1 MKFFKYGFGILAG
14 ICAVSSAFGATYE
27 PPSTA
32 VSKINSYRGYSE
44 LTNAAKGMD
53 IDQYAYNMTT
63 WQISNG
69 GFYKAMAEKYVNA
82 YGGGQ
87 KSEWRSA
94 TGGDLATI
102 DNDAT
107 VQEMR
112 LLAVRYKATTNAT
125 YKAAFKSSFNK
136 AVNFLLTMQRST
148 GGLPQ
153 VWPKRGNYSDHITLN
168 DNAMIR
174 AMVTMMDIA
183 NKTSP
188 FDSDIIDDATRAK
201 MSGAMDKA
209 INYLLKAQIVN
220 NGVPT
225 VWCAQHD
232 TANYAPRPARAYEL
246 ESKSGSESAGV
257 VWFLMNWPNQTPE
270 IQLAV
275 KSAINWYKKTKV
287 TGLYFNK
294 KAGTFDEKAGSVL
307 WYRFYEVNNDN
318 YFFCDRDGV
327 STKTQDFTK
336 ISEERR
342 KGYQWAGEYGT
353 ALINTEKA
361 YLEALEKASD
371 DYVPPPPP
379 PPPVAMCGSDTCS
392 FVIDGVD
399 FADIEGVKETTN
411 TGFVGEGYANV
422 DNAVGS
428 YVTYGVTATEAG
440 KYTLYVRFANG
451 RSTARDFSISSKTLV
466 DANGN
471 EIADAQS
478 VTQLESGSMDAT
490 GGWTTWKTAS
500 VEVDLPKGYS
510 EITFT
515 SLGKDGMANID
526 AIGWM
531 SAALKE
537 GKVEVP
543 ANSESSSS
551 SIPEESSSSSISEE
565 SPSSSSNS
573 DIQNSEESS
582 DSNETEAIV
591 SSKQRSMNISVVGNT
606 LMLETI
612 PGGEFHV
619 TIHDL
624 QGNLV
629 RNILSRESSV
639 NLSQLNSGRYL
650 ITIRQGNRIL
660 ARTSTRIS
668 K

>member
-1 MKFFKYGFGILAG
+1 MTWFSMTGSARHEDVCMKKSVMFLVGAASIAT
-14 ICAVSSAFGATYE
+14 SAFGATYE

-63 WQISNG
+63 WQIDNG
-69 GFYKAMAEKYVNA
+69 GFYKAMASKYVNP
-82 YGGGQ
+82 YTSGN

-112 LLAVRYKATTNAT
+112 LLAVRYKETTNST
-125 YKAAFKSSFNK
+125 YKTAFKNSFNK

-201 MSGAMDKA
+201 MGSAMDKA
-209 INYLLKAQIVN
+209 INYLLKAQIIN

-294 KAGTFDEKAGSVL
+294 KAGTFDKKDGSVL

-342 KGYQWAGEYGT
+342 TGYQWAGEYGT
-353 ALINTEKA
+353 ALLSTEKA
-361 YLEALEKASD
+361 YLEALEKTSD

-392 FVIDGVD
+392 FVIDGVNSI
-399 FADIEGVKETTN
+399 DIKGIKAETTN
-411 TGFVGEGYANV
+411 AGYIGEGYANV

-440 KYTLYVRFANG
+440 KYTLYVRYANG
-451 RSTARDFSISSKTLV
+451 GSAARDFSIATKNSAGETVSL
-466 DANGN
+466 
-471 EIADAQS
+471 
-478 VTQLESGSMDAT
+478 LEKGSMDAT
-490 GGWTTWKTAS
+490 GAWTTWKTIAID
-500 VEVDLPKGYS
+500 VNLPRGYS

-515 SLGKDGMANID
+515 SLSKDGMANID

-531 SAALKE
+531 DENLKT
-537 GKVEVP
+537 GKVEF
-543 ANSESSSS
+543 SEPTIEPDPETGTEPGTDPQPGEEQ
-551 SIPEESSSSSISEE
+551 SI
-565 SPSSSSNS
+565 
-573 DIQNSEESS
+573 
-582 DSNETEAIV
+582 
-591 SSKQRSMNISVVGNT
+591 
-606 LMLETI
+606 
-612 PGGEFHV
+612 
-619 TIHDL
+619 
-624 QGNLV
+624 
-629 RNILSRESSV
+629 
-639 NLSQLNSGRYL
+639 LNSAQFGKV
-650 ITIRQGNRIL
+650 
-660 ARTSTRIS
+660 STRKAYTGNYGKGAGVFFNS
-668 K
+668 KKGAVRVNGKK